1 MLSFSS
7 DIAERQAITSALH
20 TAEKIA
26 DEVNEAIRDQE
37 GRERL
42 HEISQELWI
51 GQGRL
56 DLTAPTRHLGARKL
70 LKEGV
75 LSKAKSGRRLRAV
88 LCSDILVLMDEGE
101 KGLYRVPISVTE
113 IKIRPAKTGRDDPL
127 IRVHLSYP
135 RGGDVIVLRAANV
148 REAKA
153 WTEAIVEAGSKARE
167 GIKSVDGSGVGVAI
181 GMH

>member
-1 MLSFSS
+1 M
-7 DIAERQAITSALH
+7 
-20 TAEKIA
+20 
-26 DEVNEAIRDQE
+26 NEAIRDQE

-42 HEISQELWI
+42 REISKELWI

-101 KGLYRVPISVTE
+101 KGLYRVVSAPPPPFFCSFC
-113 IKIRPAKTGRDDPL
+113 
-127 IRVHLSYP
+127 
-135 RGGDVIVLRAANV
+135 VLC
-148 REAKA
+148 
-153 WTEAIVEAGSKARE
+153 
-167 GIKSVDGSGVGVAI
+167 
-181 GMH
+181 

>member
-1 MLSFSS
+1 
-7 DIAERQAITSALH
+7 
-20 TAEKIA
+20 
-26 DEVNEAIRDQE
+26 
-37 GRERL
+37 
-42 HEISQELWI
+42 
-51 GQGRL
+51 
-56 DLTAPTRHLGARKL
+56 
-70 LKEGV
+70 
-75 LSKAKSGRRLRAV
+75 
-88 LCSDILVLMDEGE
+88 
-101 KGLYRVPISVTE
+101 VTE